1 MPTFNNMKDLEKMLD
16 PYFQKA
22 AIKTRDEIFEIMSN
36 KVSEYYN
43 EPVFS
48 DPDPTEPDYYERTG
62 RLMESLTAS
71 HVTKTKNGYEFTVG
85 WDSDYLSFRYPKGFE
100 SSRSF
105 FNGITGSQVL
115 YAFNHSTHGFTV
127 DGEHNYFDEAIDEI
141 NSRGGADGI
150 FIKHLKKLGVPI
162 M

>member
-1 MPTFNNMKDLEKMLD
+1 MPTFNNIKDLEKMLD

-36 KVSEYYN
+36 KVSEYYS
-43 EPVFS
+43 EPVFEHEPY
-48 DPDPTEPDYYERTG
+48 DVPDYYERTG
-62 RLMESLTAS
+62 NLMESLTAS
-71 HVTKTKNGYEFTVG
+71 HVTKTNNGYTFTVG
-85 WDSDYLSFRYPKGFE
+85 WDSDYLSFNYPRGFGK
-100 SSRSF
+100 SPY
-105 FNGITGSQVL
+105 NGITGRQVL
-115 YAFNHSTHGFTV
+115 QAFNSGTHGFTV

>member
-1 MPTFNNMKDLEKMLD
+1 MPTFNNIKDLEKILD

-36 KVSEYYN
+36 KVSEYYS
-43 EPVFS
+43 EPVFEHEPY
-48 DPDPTEPDYYERTG
+48 DVPDYYERTG
-62 RLMESLTAS
+62 NLMESLTAS

-85 WDSDYLSFRYPKGFE
+85 WDEDYLSFHYPRGFGK
-100 SSRSF
+100 SPY
-105 FNGITGSQVL
+105 NGITGAQVL
-115 YAFNHSTHGFTV
+115 QAFNSGTHGFTV
-127 DGEHNYFDEAIDEI
+127 DGEHNYFDEAMDEI

-150 FIKHLKKLGVPI
+150 FIKHLKKQGVPI